1 MIRILSLFILLQVF
15 SPLAYA
21 GMIYGE
27 LTADI
32 DEKGVAVLKV
42 ICGEKEYEIGK
53 VVIGDSYSVEVVEK
67 GACTLQVNYNEKT
80 IGISVTFFDSPE
92 ENDLYIKKKEDGT
105 YSLEIK

>member
-67 GACTLQVNYNEKT
+67 GACTLQVNYNEQT